1 MTEFDYS
8 REFWEGLP
16 RFVIIEGSDGA
27 GKSTLVEGLV
37 TWMRDVLQL
46 DVEQL
51 REPGSGAIAARIRE
65 LLLFATDENISTY
78 EEILLMTTARVDTRL
93 KHAQPALAAG
103 KWVVCDRGELSS
115 IVYQGFARDEG
126 CMKFV
131 KELQDQIQVIVRRA
145 DLYVILQISDKEAL
159 RRLGG
164 TGKEP
169 DRFEGAGDRFRTRVR
184 KGFEMLG
191 QLVPG
196 EYRMAY
202 VDAECSPEALVQ
214 RVIATIQDECM

>member
-115 IVYQGFARDEG
+115 IVYQGFARHQQHLVLAGAGFQPDDFQCRKCLKRSKPLSASAASG
-126 CMKFV
+126 MAFGSAGMTSKKFFAGRV
-131 KELQDQIQVIVRRA
+131 ASWFWKYMLVFSKALPPQNLPFKSSAASQSTWWEIASLRQ
-145 DLYVILQISDKEAL
+145 L
-159 RRLGG
+159 RR
-164 TGKEP
+164 TS
-169 DRFEGAGDRFRTRVR
+169 VR
-184 KGFEMLG
+184 
-191 QLVPG
+191 P
-196 EYRMAY
+196 
-202 VDAECSPEALVQ
+202 
-214 RVIATIQDECM
+214 